1 MLQRFLGLDEGSILH
16 PFFAIRQIG
25 TVAEYHAQFEMLTA
39 TAGRIEELMMMVAFM
54 NRSEDKIKAKLF
66 VLNPT
71 RLKEMMMTT
80 TRIEKKNQVIYSQ
93 PIQKTDTS

>member
-1 MLQRFLGLDEGSILH
+1 MRDQFYIL
-16 PFFAIRQIG
+16 FFAIRQIG
-25 TVAEYHAQFEMLTA
+25 TVVEYRAQFEMLA
-39 TAGRIEELMMMVAFM
+39 AAAGRIEESMMMVAFT
-54 NRSEDKIKAKLF
+54 NRLEVKIKAELF

-71 RLKEMMMTT
+71 RLKEMMMTA